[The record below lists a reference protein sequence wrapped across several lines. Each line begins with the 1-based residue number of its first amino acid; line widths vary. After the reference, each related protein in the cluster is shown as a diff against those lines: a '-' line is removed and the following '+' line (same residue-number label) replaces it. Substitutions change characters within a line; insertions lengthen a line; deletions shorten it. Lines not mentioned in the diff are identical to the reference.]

1 MEGAGRSSLPAGAV
15 ILPEDPEPILQRAL
29 VTVLVTAHNQEDT
42 IEEAVEGILSQDAP
56 FPAAILLHDDA
67 STDRTGDLC
76 EKLQRRYPGRIV
88 LIRERDNQ
96 YEAGRKITTK
106 ILLPLVRS
114 PWVAF
119 CEGDDAWIRKDKL
132 RQQVRWMA
140 AHGDAVLV
148 CSRVRVLQAGQERA
162 EKPSIPKGRGGREE
176 SFGISQRTPLHSQA
190 SFGIRYRRLSQREV
204 LETWEALG
212 TQLSSFLVR
221 TKDLRDIP
229 ERLQHHWFGD
239 WVLLTFLSLRGSLW
253 MGNEETTLYRI
264 HSRKS
269 TADRWGGPAREM
281 ENEQEAKCYLE
292 DLSREAAEIHRPFLQ
307 QEIER
312 LPARRRRAALL
323 AILARDTKESREPVR
338 YRCGNWQ
345 GPAGQNRE
353 DPNHRERAQQKI
365 RKQAIWQETRQL
377 TGGALRDL
385 PGGTGKGREHVR
397 DRCRDVRLLTAT
409 ALLLAFPRLLKF
421 REAHRRRQSQEML
434 GGRTGKRRQ
443 TEKTKTHQTGGN
455 RRPCRGSEGR
465 DGNHPARQGGKRAPR
480 REPEG

>member
-1 MEGAGRSSLPAGAV
+1 MEGAGRSSLPTGAL
-15 ILPEDPEPILQRAL
+15 ILPEDPEPILRRAL

-76 EKLQRRYPGRIV
+76 EKLQRRDPGRIV

-96 YEAGRKITTK
+96 YESGRKITTK

-132 RQQVRWMA
+132 RQQVGWMA

-176 SFGISQRTPLHSQA
+176 SLGISQRTPLHSQA
-190 SFGIRYRRLSQREV
+190 GFGIRYRRLSQREV

-264 HSRKS
+264 HSKES
-269 TADRWGGPAREM
+269 MADRWGGPAREM
-281 ENEQEAKCYLE
+281 ENEQEAKRYLE
-292 DLSREAAEIHRPFLQ
+292 DLSREAAELHRPFLQ

-312 LPARRRRAALL
+312 LPARRRRAVLL
-323 AILARDTKESREPVR
+323 AILARETRERRETVR

-385 PGGTGKGREHVR
+385 PGGTRKGRENVR

-409 ALLLAFPRLLKF
+409 ALLLAFPRLLEF
-421 REAHRRRQSQEML
+421 REARRRRQSQEMF
-434 GGRTGKRRQ
+434 GG
-443 TEKTKTHQTGGN
+443 
-455 RRPCRGSEGR
+455 
-465 DGNHPARQGGKRAPR
+465 
-480 REPEG
+480 